1 MERKKLLIIF
11 RYIAILFLI
20 FGIASFE
27 KENITTNAVILILLF
42 IINNQIRFFV
52 LNKN

>member
-11 RYIAILFLI
+11 RYIAILLLI

-27 KENITTNAVILILLF
+27 KENITTHTVILILLF
-42 IINNQIRFFV
+42 IINNQVRFYS
-52 LNKN
+52 